1 MKGIQTA
8 LTRYGHSPAKM
19 MPFARFPMSDGAQWQ
34 TFEASAFFELKTVM
48 SVLQYSFLHDAAKVQ
63 KANEFPKLFSEQIYF
78 RHFSLRF
85 TRKCVILHQKVRK
98 SVQRLHKTELS
109 CVFHENRKRHHQ

>member
-1 MKGIQTA
+1 
-8 LTRYGHSPAKM
+8 
-19 MPFARFPMSDGAQWQ
+19 
-34 TFEASAFFELKTVM
+34 M
-48 SVLQYSFLHDAAKVQ
+48 SVLQYSFLHDAVKVQ

-98 SVQRLHKTELS
+98 SVVNIHKNELS
-109 CVFHENRKRHHQ
+109 NVNYENRKRNHQSVQSMERRS

>member
-1 MKGIQTA
+1 
-8 LTRYGHSPAKM
+8 

-63 KANEFPKLFSEQIYF
+63 KANEFPKLFPRKLTNIYYFWLKEQKKGK
-78 RHFSLRF
+78 SSCRF
-85 TRKCVILHQKVRK
+85 II
-98 SVQRLHKTELS
+98 
-109 CVFHENRKRHHQ
+109 FN